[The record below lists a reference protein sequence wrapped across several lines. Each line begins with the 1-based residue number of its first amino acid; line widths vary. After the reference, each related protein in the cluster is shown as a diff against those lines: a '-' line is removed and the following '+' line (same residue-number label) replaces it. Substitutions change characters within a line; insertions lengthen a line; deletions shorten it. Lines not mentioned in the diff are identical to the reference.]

1 MLGRLCSGFDRGVE
15 ALASALVVALLLCVA
30 AGVVTRSAGNPLIW
44 TDEVARFLMVWLA
57 CLGWMLACRRRIH
70 VRIRFFQ
77 DLLPLRAWR
86 AAEIAIQAALVLFG
100 AIVAGYGVGLV
111 LKNADLEATSVEIS
125 MAWMYVPL
133 VPAGLLMALQA
144 LAEIVEHARSPA

>member
-1 MLGRLCSGFDRGVE
+1 M
-15 ALASALVVALLLCVA
+15 VALLLCVA
-30 AGVVTRSAGNPLIW
+30 AGVVTRGAGNPLIW

-77 DLLPLRAWR
+77 DLLPRPAWR
-86 AAEIAIQAALVLFG
+86 VAEIAIQAALALFG
-100 AIVAGYGVGLV
+100 AIIAGYGVGLV
-111 LKNADLEATSVEIS
+111 LKNADLQATSVEIS

-133 VPAGLLMALQA
+133 VPAGLLMATQA
-144 LAEIVEHARSPA
+144 LAEIVEHARAP